1 MTNFAG
7 ISNVVSFTPMERR
20 EGKFVVFLMDIGIE
34 SLEPSIQC
42 TLFDL
47 KVLIFFLVIPW
58 VITAGMKM
66 SFAPGF
72 DKGVGVDGGFGGIVT
87 KQKSFGGLTL
97 LKNGIDV
104 QGNKMLVDGTWNGGI
119 FLMITRMGQDDFSF
133 VFFLADGLRRMII
146 QGYFFEEEI
155 DFAAEIQIAYNAS
168 YFIG

>member
-7 ISNVVSFTPMERR
+7 ISNIVSFTPMERR

-34 SLEPSIQC
+34 SLKPSIEGP
-42 TLFDL
+42 LFNL
-47 KVLIFFLVIPW
+47 KVLILFLVIAW

-87 KQKSFGGLTL
+87 KQKSFGGSTL

-104 QGNKMLVDGTWNGGI
+104 QGDKMLVDGTCHSGI

-133 VFFLADGLRRMII
+133 VFFLADGLRGMII
-146 QGYFFEEEI
+146 QGHFFQEEI

-168 YFIG
+168 DFIG